1 MYFKQTKMKK
11 SIILSF
17 VLIMMSFSLIAQT
30 HDIIIKGGHLI
41 DPLNNIDQI
50 MDVAIKGNK
59 ISAVEK
65 SIPRGLAKKVVDASG
80 LIVSPGLID
89 MHTHNFYGTVPN
101 RYLAN
106 SFSAVPPDGFTF
118 RTGVTTV
125 VDAGSPGWRNFELY
139 KSQVIDR
146 SKTRVLCFLN
156 IVGAGM
162 SGSHREQHID
172 DMNPRMASIVANQ
185 NKDHIIGIKL
195 AHFMGYD
202 WTPTELAVEAGKICS
217 IPVMI
222 DFGGSNPELPL
233 DKLFLEK
240 LRPGDIFTH
249 AYAHVNGR
257 TPIVDENGKVR
268 NYVFKAQ
275 KRGIVFDVGHGGGS
289 FLFEQAI
296 PAIKQGLKPDVISTD
311 LHTGSM
317 NGGMKSLNN
326 VMSKFL
332 NMGLTVQEV
341 VAATTSRPAKYIQR
355 KDIGHLS
362 VGAEADVAIH
372 KLRKGDFGFIDVRGK
387 RMKGNQKLE
396 CELTLRAGQV
406 VYDLNGLASPDWD
419 K

>member
-1 MYFKQTKMKK
+1 MKFKTGIMKK
-11 SIILSF
+11 LKLLSLALVLMSGSLLAQNYDIL
-17 VLIMMSFSLIAQT
+17 
-30 HDIIIKGGHLI
+30 IKGGHII
-41 DPLNNIDQI
+41 DPVNNIDQV
-50 MDVAIKGNK
+50 MDLAIKGNK
-59 ISAVEK
+59 IAAIEKEISANQ
-65 SIPRGLAKKVVDASG
+65 AKKVVDASG

-89 MHTHNFYGTVPN
+89 MHTHNFYGTVHN

-118 RTGVTTV
+118 RSGVTTV

-139 KSQVIDR
+139 KSQIIDP

-162 SGSHREQHID
+162 SGGHREQHID
-172 DMNPRMASIVANQ
+172 DMNPKMTAMVAKQ
-185 NKDHIIGIKL
+185 NKDHVVGVKL

-202 WTPTELAVEAGKICS
+202 WTPTELAVEAGKIGS

-257 TPIVDENGKVR
+257 TPIVAENGKVR
-268 NYVFKAQ
+268 DYVFKAQ

-289 FLFEQAI
+289 FLFEQAV
-296 PAIKQGLKPDVISTD
+296 PAIQQGLKPDVISTD

-317 NGGMKSLNN
+317 NGGMKNINN

-332 NMGLTVQEV
+332 NMGLSIQEV
-341 VAATTSRPAKYIQR
+341 IAATTSQPAKYIQR
-355 KDIGHLS
+355 KDLGHLS
-362 VGAEADVAIH
+362 VGGLADVTLLNI
-372 KLRKGDFGFIDVRGK
+372 RKGDFGFIDTRGK

-396 CELTLRAGQV
+396 CELTLRDGKV
-406 VYDLNGLASPDWD
+406 VYDLNGLASSDWN
-419 K
+419 

>member
-1 MYFKQTKMKK
+1 MKK
-11 SIILSF
+11 IKLFLLALLFMTKSLSG
-17 VLIMMSFSLIAQT
+17 QNY
-30 HDIIIKGGHLI
+30 DIVIKGGHLI
-41 DPLNNIDQI
+41 DPANNLDQPLDLAI
-50 MDVAIKGNK
+50 MGNR
-59 ISAVEK
+59 IVAVEK
-65 SIPRGLAKKVVDASG
+65 TISSKQAKKIIDASG

-89 MHTHNFYGTVPN
+89 MHTHNFYGTVHN

-106 SFSAVPPDGFTF
+106 SFIAVPPDGFTF
-118 RTGVTTV
+118 RSGVTTV

-139 KSQVIDR
+139 KSQIIET

-156 IVGAGM
+156 IVGDGM
-162 SGSHREQHID
+162 SGGHREQHIE
-172 DMNPRMASIVANQ
+172 DMNPRMTAMIAKQ
-185 NKDHIIGIKL
+185 NKDHVVGVKL

-202 WTPTELAVEAGKICS
+202 WTPTELAVEAGKLGG

-222 DFGGSNPELPL
+222 DFGGSSPELPL

-257 TPIVDENGKVR
+257 TPIVGEDGKVR
-268 NYVFKAQ
+268 DYVFKAQ

-289 FLFEQAI
+289 FLFEQAV
-296 PAIKQGLKPDVISTD
+296 PAMEQGLKPDVISTD

-317 NGGMKSLNN
+317 NGGMKNINN

-332 NMGLTVQEV
+332 NMGLSIQEII
-341 VAATTSRPAKYIQR
+341 AATTSKPAKFIQR
-355 KDIGHLS
+355 KDLGHLS
-362 VGAEADVAIH
+362 VGGLADVTLINIRNG
-372 KLRKGDFGFIDVRGK
+372 KFGFIDTRGK

-396 CELTLRAGQV
+396 CELTIKDGKV
-406 VYDLNGLASPDWD
+406 VYDLNGLASSDW

>member
-1 MYFKQTKMKK
+1 MKK
-11 SIILSF
+11 IKLFLLALLFVTKSLSG
-17 VLIMMSFSLIAQT
+17 QNY
-30 HDIIIKGGHLI
+30 DIVIKGGHLI
-41 DPLNNIDQI
+41 DPANNLDQPLDLAI
-50 MDVAIKGNK
+50 MGNR
-59 ISAVEK
+59 IVAVEK
-65 SIPRGLAKKVVDASG
+65 TISSKQAKKIIDASG

-89 MHTHNFYGTVPN
+89 MHTHNFYGTVHN

-106 SFSAVPPDGFTF
+106 SFIAVPPDGFTF
-118 RTGVTTV
+118 RSGVTTV

-139 KSQVIDR
+139 KSQIIET

-156 IVGAGM
+156 IVGHGM
-162 SGSHREQHID
+162 SGAHREQHIE
-172 DMNPRMASIVANQ
+172 DMNPRMTAMIAKQ
-185 NKDHIIGIKL
+185 NKDHVVGVKL

-202 WTPTELAVEAGKICS
+202 WTPTELAVEAGKLGG

-222 DFGGSNPELPL
+222 DFGGSSPELPL

-257 TPIVDENGKVR
+257 TPIVGEDGKVR
-268 NYVFKAQ
+268 DYVFKAQ

-289 FLFEQAI
+289 FLFEQAV
-296 PAIKQGLKPDVISTD
+296 PAMEQGLKPDVISTD

-317 NGGMKSLNN
+317 NGGMKNINN

-332 NMGLTVQEV
+332 NMGLSIQEII
-341 VAATTSRPAKYIQR
+341 AATTSKPAKFIQR
-355 KDIGHLS
+355 KDLGHLS
-362 VGAEADVAIH
+362 VGGLADVTLINI
-372 KLRKGDFGFIDVRGK
+372 RNGNFGFIDTRGK

-396 CELTLRAGQV
+396 CELTIKDGKV
-406 VYDLNGLASPDWD
+406 VYDLNGLASSDW

>member
-1 MYFKQTKMKK
+1 MKK
-11 SIILSF
+11 LKLLSLAL
-17 VLIMMSFSLIAQT
+17 VLMSGSLLAQNY
-30 HDIIIKGGHLI
+30 DMLIKGGHII
-41 DPLNNIDQI
+41 DPVNNIDQV
-50 MDVAIKGNK
+50 MDLAIKGNK
-59 ISAVEK
+59 IAAIEKEISANQ
-65 SIPRGLAKKVVDASG
+65 AKKVVDASG

-89 MHTHNFYGTVPN
+89 MHTHNFYGTVHN

-118 RTGVTTV
+118 RSGVTTV

-139 KSQVIDR
+139 KSQIIDP

-162 SGSHREQHID
+162 SGGHREQHID
-172 DMNPRMASIVANQ
+172 DMNPKMTAMVAKQ
-185 NKDHIIGIKL
+185 NKDHVVGVKL

-202 WTPTELAVEAGKICS
+202 WTPTELAVEAGKIGS

-233 DKLFLEK
+233 EKLFLEK

-257 TPIVDENGKVR
+257 TPIVAENGKVR
-268 NYVFKAQ
+268 DYVFKAQ

-289 FLFEQAI
+289 FLFEQAV
-296 PAIKQGLKPDVISTD
+296 PAIQQGLKPDVISTD

-317 NGGMKSLNN
+317 NGGMKNINN

-332 NMGLTVQEV
+332 NMGLSIQEV
-341 VAATTSRPAKYIQR
+341 IAATTSQPAKYIQR
-355 KDIGHLS
+355 KDLGHLS
-362 VGAEADVAIH
+362 VGGLADVTLINI
-372 KLRKGDFGFIDVRGK
+372 RKGDFGFIDTRGK

-396 CELTLRAGQV
+396 CELTLRDGKV
-406 VYDLNGLASPDWD
+406 VYDLNGLASSDWN
-419 K
+419 

>member
-1 MYFKQTKMKK
+1 MKFKTGIMKK
-11 SIILSF
+11 LKLLSLALVLMSGSLLAQNYDIL
-17 VLIMMSFSLIAQT
+17 
-30 HDIIIKGGHLI
+30 IKGGHII
-41 DPLNNIDQI
+41 DPVNNIDQV
-50 MDVAIKGNK
+50 MDLAIKGNK
-59 ISAVEK
+59 IAAIEKEISANQ
-65 SIPRGLAKKVVDASG
+65 AKKVVDASG

-89 MHTHNFYGTVPN
+89 MHTHNFYGTVHN

-118 RTGVTTV
+118 RSGVTTV

-139 KSQVIDR
+139 KSQIIDP

-162 SGSHREQHID
+162 SGGHREQHID
-172 DMNPRMASIVANQ
+172 DMNPKMTAMVAKQ
-185 NKDHIIGIKL
+185 NKDHVVGVKL

-202 WTPTELAVEAGKICS
+202 WTPTELAVEAGKIGS

-222 DFGGSNPELPL
+222 DFGGSSPELPL

-257 TPIVDENGKVR
+257 TPIVAENGKVR
-268 NYVFKAQ
+268 DYVFKAQ

-289 FLFEQAI
+289 FLFEQAV
-296 PAIKQGLKPDVISTD
+296 PATQQGLKPDVISTD

-317 NGGMKSLNN
+317 NGGMKNINN

-332 NMGLTVQEV
+332 NMGLSIQEV
-341 VAATTSRPAKYIQR
+341 IAATTSQPAKYIQR
-355 KDIGHLS
+355 KDLGHLS
-362 VGAEADVAIH
+362 VGGFADVTLLNI
-372 KLRKGDFGFIDVRGK
+372 RKGDFGFIDTRGK

-396 CELTLRAGQV
+396 CELTLRDGKV
-406 VYDLNGLASPDWD
+406 VYDLNGLASSDWN
-419 K
+419 

>member
-1 MYFKQTKMKK
+1 MKK
-11 SIILSF
+11 LKLFSF
-17 VLIMMSFSLIAQT
+17 ALLVFSGSLLAQNY
-30 HDIIIKGGHLI
+30 DIVIKGGHII
-41 DPLNNIDQI
+41 DPVNNINQV
-50 MDVAIKGNK
+50 MDLAIKGNK
-59 ISAVEK
+59 IAAIKNKISVK
-65 SIPRGLAKKVVDASG
+65 QAKKVVDASG

-89 MHTHNFYGTVPN
+89 MHTHNFYGTVHD

-106 SFSAVPPDGFTF
+106 SFTAVPPDGFTF
-118 RTGVTTV
+118 RSGVTTV

-139 KSQVIDR
+139 KSQIIEP

-162 SGSHREQHID
+162 SGGHREQHID
-172 DMNPRMASIVANQ
+172 DMNPRMTAMVAKQ
-185 NKDHIIGIKL
+185 NKDHVIGVKL

-202 WTPTELAVEAGKICS
+202 WTPTELAVEAGKIGG

-249 AYAHVNGR
+249 TYAHVNGR

-268 NYVFKAQ
+268 DYVFKAQ

-289 FLFEQAI
+289 FIFEQAI
-296 PAIKQGLKPDVISTD
+296 PAVKQGLKPDVISTD

-317 NGGMKSLNN
+317 NGGMKNINN

-332 NMGLTVQEV
+332 NMGLSIQELI
-341 VAATTSRPAKYIQR
+341 AATTSKPAKYIQR
-355 KDIGHLS
+355 NDLGHLS
-362 VGAEADVAIH
+362 VGGVADVTLLKI
-372 KLRKGDFGFIDVRGK
+372 KEGNFGFIDTRGK

-396 CELTLRAGQV
+396 CELTLKGGKV
-406 VYDLNGLASPDWD
+406 VYDLNGLASIYW

>member
-1 MYFKQTKMKK
+1 MKK
-11 SIILSF
+11 LKLLSLALVLMSGSLLAQNYDIL
-17 VLIMMSFSLIAQT
+17 
-30 HDIIIKGGHLI
+30 IKGGHII
-41 DPLNNIDQI
+41 DPVNNIDQV
-50 MDVAIKGNK
+50 MDIAIKGNK
-59 ISAVEK
+59 IAAIEKEISANQ
-65 SIPRGLAKKVVDASG
+65 AKKVVDASG

-89 MHTHNFYGTVPN
+89 MHTHNFYGTVHN

-118 RTGVTTV
+118 RSGVTTV

-139 KSQVIDR
+139 KSQIIDP

-162 SGSHREQHID
+162 SGGHREQHID
-172 DMNPRMASIVANQ
+172 DMNPKMTAMVAKQ
-185 NKDHIIGIKL
+185 NKDHVVGVKL

-202 WTPTELAVEAGKICS
+202 WTPTELAVEAGKIGS

-257 TPIVDENGKVR
+257 TPIVAENGKVR
-268 NYVFKAQ
+268 DYVFKAQ

-289 FLFEQAI
+289 FLFEQAV
-296 PAIKQGLKPDVISTD
+296 PAIQQGLKPDVISTD

-317 NGGMKSLNN
+317 NGGMKNINN

-332 NMGLTVQEV
+332 NMGLSIQEV
-341 VAATTSRPAKYIQR
+341 IAATTSQPAKYIQR
-355 KDIGHLS
+355 KDLGHLS
-362 VGAEADVAIH
+362 VGGLADVTLLNI
-372 KLRKGDFGFIDVRGK
+372 RKGDFGFIDTRGK

-396 CELTLRAGQV
+396 CELTLRDGKV
-406 VYDLNGLASPDWD
+406 VYDLNGLASSDW

>member
-1 MYFKQTKMKK
+1 MKK
-11 SIILSF
+11 IKLFLLALLFVIKSLSG
-17 VLIMMSFSLIAQT
+17 QNY
-30 HDIIIKGGHLI
+30 DIVIKGGHLI
-41 DPLNNIDQI
+41 DPANNLDQPLDLAI
-50 MDVAIKGNK
+50 MGNR
-59 ISAVEK
+59 IVAVEK
-65 SIPRGLAKKVVDASG
+65 TISSKQAKKIIDASG

-89 MHTHNFYGTVPN
+89 MHTHNFYGTVHN

-106 SFSAVPPDGFTF
+106 SFIAVPPDGFTF
-118 RTGVTTV
+118 RSGVTTV

-139 KSQVIDR
+139 KSQIIET

-156 IVGAGM
+156 IVGHGM
-162 SGSHREQHID
+162 SGAHREQHIE
-172 DMNPRMASIVANQ
+172 DMNPRMTAMIAKQ
-185 NKDHIIGIKL
+185 NKDHVVGVKL

-202 WTPTELAVEAGKICS
+202 WTPTELAVEAGKLGG

-222 DFGGSNPELPL
+222 DFGGSSPELPL

-257 TPIVDENGKVR
+257 TPIVGEDGKVR
-268 NYVFKAQ
+268 DYVFKAQ

-296 PAIKQGLKPDVISTD
+296 PAMEQGLKPDVISTD

-317 NGGMKSLNN
+317 NGGMKNINN

-332 NMGLTVQEV
+332 NMGLSIQEII
-341 VAATTSRPAKYIQR
+341 AATTSKPAKFIQR
-355 KDIGHLS
+355 KDLGHLS
-362 VGAEADVAIH
+362 VGGLADVTLINI
-372 KLRKGDFGFIDVRGK
+372 RNGNFGFIDTRGM

-396 CELTLRAGQV
+396 CELTIKDGKV
-406 VYDLNGLASPDWD
+406 VYDLNGLASSDW

>member
-1 MYFKQTKMKK
+1 MKK
-11 SIILSF
+11 INLLPLLVMLISGSILAQSYDIL
-17 VLIMMSFSLIAQT
+17 
-30 HDIIIKGGHLI
+30 IKGGHII
-41 DPLNNIDQI
+41 DPANNIDQVMDLAI
-50 MDVAIKGNK
+50 MGDK
-59 ISAVEK
+59 IAAVEK
-65 SIPRGLAKKVVDASG
+65 KISPKQAKIVVNASG
-80 LIVSPGLID
+80 MIVSPGLID
-89 MHTHNFYGTVPN
+89 MHTHNFFGTVPN

-118 RTGVTTV
+118 RSGVTTV

-139 KSQVIDR
+139 KSQVIDA

-162 SGSHREQHID
+162 SGGPREQHIA
-172 DMNPRMASIVANQ
+172 DMNPQMTAMVAKQ
-185 NKDHIIGIKL
+185 NKDHVVGVKL
-195 AHFMGYD
+195 AHFHGFD
-202 WTPTELAVEAGKICS
+202 WTPTELAVQAGELGS

-257 TPIVDENGKVR
+257 TPIVSENGKVR
-268 NYVFKAQ
+268 DYVFEAQ

-289 FLFEQAI
+289 FIFEQAV
-296 PAIKQGLKPDVISTD
+296 PAIQQGLKPDVISTD

-317 NGGMKSLNN
+317 NGGMKTLNN

-332 NMGLTVQEV
+332 NMGLSIQEV
-341 VAATTSRPAKYIQR
+341 IAATTSKPAHYIKR
-355 KDIGHLS
+355 KDLGHLS
-362 VGAEADVAIH
+362 VGTEADVAIH
-372 KLRKGDFGFIDVRGK
+372 SLRKGDFGFIDTRGK

-396 CELTLRAGQV
+396 CELTLRAGKV
-406 VYDLNGLASPDWD
+406 VYDLNGLASDDWNH
-419 K
+419 

>member
-1 MYFKQTKMKK
+1 MKK
-11 SIILSF
+11 LKLLSLAL
-17 VLIMMSFSLIAQT
+17 VLMSGSLLAQNY
-30 HDIIIKGGHLI
+30 DMLIKGGHII
-41 DPLNNIDQI
+41 DPVNNIDQV
-50 MDVAIKGNK
+50 MDLAIKGNK
-59 ISAVEK
+59 IAAIEKEISANQ
-65 SIPRGLAKKVVDASG
+65 AKKVVDASG

-89 MHTHNFYGTVPN
+89 MHTHNFYGTVHN

-118 RTGVTTV
+118 RSGVTTV

-139 KSQVIDR
+139 KSQIIDP

-162 SGSHREQHID
+162 SGGHREQHID
-172 DMNPRMASIVANQ
+172 DMNPKMTAMVAKQ
-185 NKDHIIGIKL
+185 NKDHVVGVKL

-202 WTPTELAVEAGKICS
+202 WTPTELAVEAGKIGS

-257 TPIVDENGKVR
+257 TPIVAENGKVR
-268 NYVFKAQ
+268 DYVFKAQ

-289 FLFEQAI
+289 FLFEQAV
-296 PAIKQGLKPDVISTD
+296 PAIQQGLKPDVISTD

-317 NGGMKSLNN
+317 NGGMKNINN

-332 NMGLTVQEV
+332 NMGLSIQEV
-341 VAATTSRPAKYIQR
+341 IAATTSQPAKYIQR
-355 KDIGHLS
+355 KDLGHLS
-362 VGAEADVAIH
+362 VGGLADVTLINI
-372 KLRKGDFGFIDVRGK
+372 RKGDFGFIDTRGK

-396 CELTLRAGQV
+396 CELTLRDGKV
-406 VYDLNGLASPDWD
+406 VYDLNGLASSDWN
-419 K
+419 

>member
-1 MYFKQTKMKK
+1 MKK
-11 SIILSF
+11 SILLYFS
-17 VLIMMSFSLIAQT
+17 LIMMSFQIMAQSY
-30 HDIIIKGGHLI
+30 DMVIKGGHLI
-41 DPLNNIDQI
+41 DPINKIDQI
-50 MDVAIKGNK
+50 MDVAISGNK
-59 ISAVEK
+59 IAAVEK
-65 SIPRGLAKKVVDASG
+65 RIPIEQAKKVLDASG

-89 MHTHNFYGTVPN
+89 MHTHNFFGTVPN

-139 KSQVIDR
+139 KSQVIDQ

-172 DMNPRMASIVANQ
+172 DMNPEMAAIVTKQ
-185 NKDHIIGIKL
+185 NKDYIVGIKL
-195 AHFMGYD
+195 AHFMGYN
-202 WTPTELAVEAGKICS
+202 WTPTELAVEAGEIS
-217 IPVMI
+217 STPVMI

-233 DKLFLEK
+233 DELFLEK

-257 TPIVDENGKVR
+257 TPIVDDNGKVR
-268 NYVFKAQ
+268 DYVFKAQ

-296 PAIKQGLKPDVISTD
+296 PAIRQGLKPDVISTD

-332 NMGLTVQEV
+332 NMGLTLQEV
-341 VAATTSRPAKYIQR
+341 VASTTSRPAKYIQR
-355 KDIGHLS
+355 EDLGHLS

-372 KLRKGDFGFIDVRGK
+372 NLRKGNFGFIDVRGK

-396 CELTLRAGQV
+396 CELTLRAGKV
-406 VYDLNGLASPDWD
+406 VYDLNGLAGQDWD

>member
-1 MYFKQTKMKK
+1 MKFKTGIMKK
-11 SIILSF
+11 LKLLSLALVLVSGSLLAQNYDIL
-17 VLIMMSFSLIAQT
+17 
-30 HDIIIKGGHLI
+30 IKGGHII
-41 DPLNNIDQI
+41 DPVNKIDQV
-50 MDVAIKGNK
+50 MDLAIKGNK
-59 ISAVEK
+59 IAAIEKKISANQ
-65 SIPRGLAKKVVDASG
+65 AKKVVDASG

-89 MHTHNFYGTVPN
+89 MHTHNFYGTVHN

-118 RTGVTTV
+118 RSGVTTV

-139 KSQVIDR
+139 KSQIIDP

-162 SGSHREQHID
+162 SGGHREQHID
-172 DMNPRMASIVANQ
+172 DMNPKMTAMVAKQ
-185 NKDHIIGIKL
+185 NKDHVVGVKL

-202 WTPTELAVEAGKICS
+202 WTPTELAVEAGKIGS

-257 TPIVDENGKVR
+257 TPIVAENGKVR
-268 NYVFKAQ
+268 DYVFKAQ

-289 FLFEQAI
+289 FLFEQAV
-296 PAIKQGLKPDVISTD
+296 PAIQQGLKPDVISTD

-317 NGGMKSLNN
+317 NGGMKNINN

-332 NMGLTVQEV
+332 NMGLSIQEV
-341 VAATTSRPAKYIQR
+341 IAATTSQPAKYIQR
-355 KDIGHLS
+355 KDLGHLS
-362 VGAEADVAIH
+362 VGGLADVTLLNI
-372 KLRKGDFGFIDVRGK
+372 RKGDFGFIDTRGK

-396 CELTLRAGQV
+396 CELTLKDGKV
-406 VYDLNGLASPDWD
+406 VYDLNGLASSDW

>member
-1 MYFKQTKMKK
+1 MKFKTGIMKK
-11 SIILSF
+11 LKLLSLALVLMSGSLLAQNYDIL
-17 VLIMMSFSLIAQT
+17 
-30 HDIIIKGGHLI
+30 IKGGHII
-41 DPLNNIDQI
+41 DPVNNIDQV
-50 MDVAIKGNK
+50 MDLAIKGNK
-59 ISAVEK
+59 IAAIEKEISANQ
-65 SIPRGLAKKVVDASG
+65 AKKVVDASG

-89 MHTHNFYGTVPN
+89 MHTHNFYGTVHN

-118 RTGVTTV
+118 RSGVTTV

-139 KSQVIDR
+139 KSQIIDP

-162 SGSHREQHID
+162 SGGHREQHID
-172 DMNPRMASIVANQ
+172 DMNPKMTAMVAKQ
-185 NKDHIIGIKL
+185 NKDHVVGVKL

-202 WTPTELAVEAGKICS
+202 WTPTELAVEAGKIGS

-233 DKLFLEK
+233 EKLFLEK

-257 TPIVDENGKVR
+257 TPIVAENGKVR
-268 NYVFKAQ
+268 DYVFKAQ

-289 FLFEQAI
+289 FLFEQAV
-296 PAIKQGLKPDVISTD
+296 PAIQQGLKPDVISTD

-317 NGGMKSLNN
+317 NGGMKNINN

-332 NMGLTVQEV
+332 NMGLSIQEV
-341 VAATTSRPAKYIQR
+341 IAATTSQPAKYIQR
-355 KDIGHLS
+355 KDLGHLS
-362 VGAEADVAIH
+362 VGGLADVTLLNI
-372 KLRKGDFGFIDVRGK
+372 RRGDFGFIDTRGK

-396 CELTLRAGQV
+396 CELTLRDGKV
-406 VYDLNGLASPDWD
+406 VYDLNGLASSDWN
-419 K
+419 

>member
-1 MYFKQTKMKK
+1 MRKIKLFLLALLFVTK
-11 SIILSF
+11 SLSG
-17 VLIMMSFSLIAQT
+17 QNY
-30 HDIIIKGGHLI
+30 DIVIKGGHLI
-41 DPLNNIDQI
+41 DPANNLDQPL
-50 MDVAIKGNK
+50 DLAIIGNR
-59 ISAVEK
+59 IVAVEK
-65 SIPRGLAKKVVDASG
+65 TISSKQAKKIIDASG

-89 MHTHNFYGTVPN
+89 MHTHNFYGTVHN

-106 SFSAVPPDGFTF
+106 SFIAVPPDGFTF
-118 RTGVTTV
+118 RSGVTTV

-139 KSQVIDR
+139 KSQIIET

-156 IVGAGM
+156 IVGHGM
-162 SGSHREQHID
+162 SGAHREQHIE
-172 DMNPRMASIVANQ
+172 DMNPRMTAMIAKQ
-185 NKDHIIGIKL
+185 NKDHVVGVKL

-202 WTPTELAVEAGKICS
+202 WTPTELAVEAGKLGG

-222 DFGGSNPELPL
+222 DFGGSSPELPL

-257 TPIVDENGKVR
+257 TPIVGEDGKVR
-268 NYVFKAQ
+268 DYVFKAQ

-289 FLFEQAI
+289 FLFEQAV
-296 PAIKQGLKPDVISTD
+296 PAMEQGLKPDVISTD

-317 NGGMKSLNN
+317 NGGMKNINN

-332 NMGLTVQEV
+332 NMGLSIQEII
-341 VAATTSRPAKYIQR
+341 AATTSKPAKFIQR
-355 KDIGHLS
+355 KDLGHLS
-362 VGAEADVAIH
+362 VGGLADVTLINI
-372 KLRKGDFGFIDVRGK
+372 RNGNFGFIDTRGK

-396 CELTLRAGQV
+396 CELTIKDGKV
-406 VYDLNGLASPDWD
+406 VYDLNGLASSDW

>member
-1 MYFKQTKMKK
+1 MKK
-11 SIILSF
+11 INLLPLLVMLISGSILAQSYDIL
-17 VLIMMSFSLIAQT
+17 
-30 HDIIIKGGHLI
+30 IKGGHII
-41 DPLNNIDQI
+41 DPANNIDQVMDLAI
-50 MDVAIKGNK
+50 MGDK
-59 ISAVEK
+59 IAAVEK
-65 SIPRGLAKKVVDASG
+65 KISPKQAKIVVDASG
-80 LIVSPGLID
+80 MIVSPGLID
-89 MHTHNFYGTVPN
+89 MHTHNFFGTVPN

-118 RTGVTTV
+118 RSGVTTV

-139 KSQVIDR
+139 KSQVIDA

-162 SGSHREQHID
+162 SGGPREQHIA
-172 DMNPRMASIVANQ
+172 DMNPQMTAMVAKQ
-185 NKDHIIGIKL
+185 NKDHVVGVKL
-195 AHFMGYD
+195 AHFHGFD
-202 WTPTELAVEAGKICS
+202 WTPTELAVQAGELGS

-257 TPIVDENGKVR
+257 TPIVSENGKVR
-268 NYVFKAQ
+268 DYVFEAQ

-289 FLFEQAI
+289 FIFEQAV
-296 PAIKQGLKPDVISTD
+296 PAIQQGLKPDVISTD

-317 NGGMKSLNN
+317 NGGMKTLNN

-332 NMGLTVQEV
+332 NMGLSIQEV
-341 VAATTSRPAKYIQR
+341 IAATTSKPAHYIKR
-355 KDIGHLS
+355 KDLGHLS
-362 VGAEADVAIH
+362 VGTEADVAIH
-372 KLRKGDFGFIDVRGK
+372 SLRKGDFGFIDTRGK

-396 CELTLRAGQV
+396 CELTLRAGKV
-406 VYDLNGLASPDWD
+406 VYDLNGLASDDWNH
-419 K
+419 

>member
-1 MYFKQTKMKK
+1 MKK
-11 SIILSF
+11 IKLFLLALLFVIKSLSG
-17 VLIMMSFSLIAQT
+17 QNY
-30 HDIIIKGGHLI
+30 DIVIKGGHLI
-41 DPLNNIDQI
+41 DPANNLDQPLDLAI
-50 MDVAIKGNK
+50 MGNR
-59 ISAVEK
+59 IVAVEK
-65 SIPRGLAKKVVDASG
+65 TISSKQAKKIIDASG

-89 MHTHNFYGTVPN
+89 MHTHNFYGTVHN

-106 SFSAVPPDGFTF
+106 SFIAVPPDGFTF
-118 RTGVTTV
+118 RSGVTTV

-139 KSQVIDR
+139 KSQIIET

-156 IVGAGM
+156 IVGHGM
-162 SGSHREQHID
+162 SGAHREQHIE
-172 DMNPRMASIVANQ
+172 DMNPRMTAMIAKQ
-185 NKDHIIGIKL
+185 NKDHVVGVKL

-202 WTPTELAVEAGKICS
+202 WTPTELAVEAGKLGG

-222 DFGGSNPELPL
+222 DFGGSSPELPL

-257 TPIVDENGKVR
+257 TPIVGEDGKVR
-268 NYVFKAQ
+268 DYVFKAQ

-289 FLFEQAI
+289 FLFEQAV
-296 PAIKQGLKPDVISTD
+296 PAMEQGLKPDVISTD

-317 NGGMKSLNN
+317 NGGMKNINN

-332 NMGLTVQEV
+332 NMGLSIQEII
-341 VAATTSRPAKYIQR
+341 AATTSKPAKFIQR
-355 KDIGHLS
+355 KDLGHLS
-362 VGAEADVAIH
+362 VGGLADVTLINI
-372 KLRKGDFGFIDVRGK
+372 RNGNFGFIDTRGK

-396 CELTLRAGQV
+396 CELTIKDGKV
-406 VYDLNGLASPDWD
+406 VYDLNGLASSDW